1 MMFESS
7 SRSGVLVSKNN
18 KEDFIAFHWKDDIY
32 YRYGY
37 YKLNL
42 MYYCKSNQEL
52 IYNNKN
58 NHEETQ
64 IMIILSISQGTQVDK
79 IFINVLLHST

>member
-1 MMFESS
+1 
-7 SRSGVLVSKNN
+7 
-18 KEDFIAFHWKDDIY
+18 
-32 YRYGY
+32 
-37 YKLNL
+37 

-58 NHEETQ
+58 NHEKTQ